1 MDTSRRGRMTR
12 EPAVERA
19 IEKLDVDWSHV
30 WSHNWDSHLAGVSGK
45 SAYDAHHAALDAAK
59 ADLRAAR
66 RYKRLAGLLTCTRPA
81 VRRAALLVL
90 AME

>member
-12 EPAVERA
+12 ELAVERA

-30 WSHNWDSHLAGVSGK
+30 WSDNWSARSADGSVK
-45 SAYDAHHAALDAAK
+45 STREAHMAALDAAK

-66 RYKRLAGLLTCTRPA
+66 RYRRLAGLLTCTRPA